1 MLDDK
6 GLDKKGLDKTDTT
19 ADVVGRSS
27 AVNAKAVNAK
37 LDTAPDLSDDFYQI
51 LESSDDM
58 LMILDEHERI
68 VWYNSSALFILTA
81 YVDKPI
87 IGAKVSSLILNHE
100 FLEKFPDIFHAI
112 YQSAKSANPTN
123 QPNLTNTTKPAEL
136 TAKPAKQAF
145 EFFGQIYRGEIY
157 KVTLAR
163 INNAHNHVLLTVANH
178 TYIHHLEQMRT
189 DFVGNVSHEMRTP
202 LTVLMGYI
210 ETFSNAPS
218 LEPKWQR
225 GFALMSEQA
234 RRMNNL
240 VNDLLM
246 LSRLE
251 HDDSEQQVAVD
262 MPRLLMQVFDDA
274 RATNKEFGHLLD
286 VHLDTERHVLG
297 IEKYLYSAILNL
309 VINAMKYTPTDSTET
324 GRQGEISIL
333 WEETSDGG
341 LLSIADNGIGIEET
355 HLVRLTERF
364 YRVDSG
370 RSRATGG
377 TGLGLAIVKHVL
389 HKHGASLHI
398 DSVLGQG
405 STFKILFPKERL
417 V

>member
-19 ADVVGRSS
+19 ADVVGQSS

-37 LDTAPDLSDDFYQI
+37 LGTAPDLSDDFYQI

-58 LMILDEHERI
+58 LMILDEHEQI
-68 VWYNSSALFILTA
+68 VWHNSSALFILTA

-112 YQSAKSANPTN
+112 YQSVK
-123 QPNLTNTTKPAEL
+123 LTNIAKPAEP
-136 TAKPAKQAF
+136 TAKSAKQAF
-145 EFFGQIYRGEIY
+145 EFFGQIYCGEIY

-189 DFVGNVSHEMRTP
+189 DFVGNVSHEIRTP

-210 ETFSNAPS
+210 ETFSNASS

-251 HDDSEQQVAVD
+251 HDDSEQQVTVD

-274 RATNKEFGHLLD
+274 RVTNKEFGHLLD
-286 VHLDTERHVLG
+286 IHLDTERHVLG

-333 WEETSDGG
+333 WEETLDGG

-355 HLVRLTERF
+355 HLARLTERF

>member
-6 GLDKKGLDKTDTT
+6 GFDKIDAT
-19 ADVVGRSS
+19 ADVIGQSS
-27 AVNAKAVNAK
+27 TINKR
-37 LDTAPDLSDDFYQI
+37 LDTVPDLSDDFYQI

-68 VWYNSSALFILTA
+68 VWHNSSALFILTA

-112 YQSAKSANPTN
+112 YQSAK
-123 QPNLTNTTKPAEL
+123 LTNPAKSAKP
-136 TAKPAKQAF
+136 TAKSVKQAF
-145 EFFGQIYRGEIY
+145 EFFGQIYHGEIY
-157 KVTLAR
+157 KVALAR
-163 INNAHNHVLLTVANH
+163 INNAHDHVLLTIANY

-234 RRMNNL
+234 QRMNNL

-251 HDDSEQQVAVD
+251 HDDSEQQVVVD

-274 RATNKEFGHLLD
+274 RATNKAFGHLLD
-286 VHLDTERHVLG
+286 IHLDTERHVLG
-297 IEKYLYSAILNL
+297 IEKYLYSAVLNL

-333 WEETSDGG
+333 WEETSYGG

-405 STFKILFPKERL
+405 STFKILFPKEQL

>member
-19 ADVVGRSS
+19 ADVVGQSS

-37 LDTAPDLSDDFYQI
+37 LGTAPGLSDDFYQI

-58 LMILDEHERI
+58 LMILDEHEQI
-68 VWYNSSALFILTA
+68 VWHNSSALFILTA

-112 YQSAKSANPTN
+112 YQSVK
-123 QPNLTNTTKPAEL
+123 LTNIAKPAEP
-136 TAKPAKQAF
+136 TAKSAKQAF
-145 EFFGQIYRGEIY
+145 EFFGQIYCGEIY

-189 DFVGNVSHEMRTP
+189 DFVGNVSHEIRTP

-210 ETFSNAPS
+210 ETFSSASS

-251 HDDSEQQVAVD
+251 HDDSEQQVTVD

-286 VHLDTERHVLG
+286 IHLDTERHVLG

-333 WEETSDGG
+333 WEETLDGG

-355 HLVRLTERF
+355 HLARLTERF

>member
-1 MLDDK
+1 MLGDK
-6 GLDKKGLDKTDTT
+6 GLDKKGLDKTHTT
-19 ADVVGRSS
+19 ADVVGQSS
-27 AVNAKAVNAK
+27 AVNAKAVNVK
-37 LDTAPDLSDDFYQI
+37 LGTAPDLSDDFYQI

-58 LMILDEHERI
+58 LMILDEHEQI
-68 VWYNSSALFILTA
+68 VWHNSSALFILTA
-81 YVDKPI
+81 YVDKLI

-112 YQSAKSANPTN
+112 YQSVK
-123 QPNLTNTTKPAEL
+123 LTNIAKPAEP
-136 TAKPAKQAF
+136 TAKSAKQAF

-157 KVTLAR
+157 KVTLTR

-286 VHLDTERHVLG
+286 IHLDTERHVLG

-355 HLVRLTERF
+355 HLARLTERF

>member
-1 MLDDK
+1 MLDD
-6 GLDKKGLDKTDTT
+6 KGLDKTDTT
-19 ADVVGRSS
+19 ADVVGQSS
-27 AVNAKAVNAK
+27 AVNAKAVNIK
-37 LDTAPDLSDDFYQI
+37 LGTAPDLSDLSDDFYQI

-58 LMILDEHERI
+58 LMILDEHEQI
-68 VWYNSSALFILTA
+68 VWHNSSALFILTA

-112 YQSAKSANPTN
+112 YQSVK
-123 QPNLTNTTKPAEL
+123 LTNIAKPAEP
-136 TAKPAKQAF
+136 TAKSAKQAF

-157 KVTLAR
+157 KVTLTR

-286 VHLDTERHVLG
+286 IHLDTERHVLG

-355 HLVRLTERF
+355 HLARLTERF